1 MIKRIPLGLMSMIFL
16 VAPILVYA
24 QDNASLNYVW
34 NESCTSGDPDE
45 CFIPWLGT
53 FEGVAKVEV
62 IDSPETSTW
71 SIAMMLGLISLSGLF
86 FYIGH
91 RAYESNTNFFP
102 IKLVSY
108 MMGGLTLWT
117 TMYIGSVITSSENS
131 AISQIILRVWTGLT
145 YIGSFIL
152 FLILIFFIVRIL
164 RDLKLKK
171 KKRIEEA

>member
-1 MIKRIPLGLMSMIFL
+1 MIFL
-16 VAPILVYA
+16 VTPLLVYA

-34 NESCTSGDPDE
+34 NESCASSDPNE

-91 RAYESNTNFFP
+91 RSYESNKNLFP
-102 IKLVSY
+102 IKLLSY

-117 TMYIGSVITSSENS
+117 TMYVGSVITSSENT
-131 AISQIILRVWTGLT
+131 AISQIILKVWIGLT
-145 YIGSFIL
+145 YVGSFIL
-152 FLILIFFIVRIL
+152 FLILIFFIIKTIRNF
-164 RDLKLKK
+164 KLQKN
-171 KKRIEEA
+171 KRIEGT